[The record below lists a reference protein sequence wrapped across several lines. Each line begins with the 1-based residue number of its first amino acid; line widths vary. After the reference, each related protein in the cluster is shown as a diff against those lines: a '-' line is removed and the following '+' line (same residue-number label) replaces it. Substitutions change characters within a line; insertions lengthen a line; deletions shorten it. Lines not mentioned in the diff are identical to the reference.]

1 MSEYRATLLPL
12 YMGDKAIIDAYS
24 DMIAETLL

>member
-12 YMGDKAIIDAYS
+12 YMGDKAVIDAYT
-24 DMIAETLL
+24 DTIAEVLL